1 MGTPKLRGSLAAS
14 FVFAALASGFNWFA
28 MSRGAFVTGEGRS
41 FARDLM
47 LVPKLLVQFL
57 AWPFRQVFASRW
69 R

>member
-1 MGTPKLRGSLAAS
+1 MGTPRLRTSIIAS

-41 FARDLM
+41 FTKDLL
-47 LVPKLLVQFL
+47 LVPKLLLGFL
-57 AWPFRQVFASRW
+57 TAPFRFLR